1 MKRFLFLTSI
11 VALGLIMGSCN
22 DLKKMAANADD
33 INYSV
38 NPKVLEVHNGQVA
51 VNITGNFPEKYF
63 RKKVSATLTPTLVWD
78 GGEKALT
85 PIYVEGEKVKGNG
98 QVIKYKPGGAF

>member
-1 MKRFLFLTSI
+1 MKRFLFVTSVI
-11 VALGLIMGSCN
+11 ALGLIMGSCN

-51 VNITGNFPEKYF
+51 VNITGISQKSTSERKY
-63 RKKVSATLTPTLVWD
+63 LLH
-78 GGEKALT
+78 
-85 PIYVEGEKVKGNG
+85 
-98 QVIKYKPGGAF
+98 

>member
-1 MKRFLFLTSI
+1 MKRFLFVTSV

-78 GGEKALT
+78 GT
-85 PIYVEGEKVKGNG
+85 R
-98 QVIKYKPGGAF
+98 